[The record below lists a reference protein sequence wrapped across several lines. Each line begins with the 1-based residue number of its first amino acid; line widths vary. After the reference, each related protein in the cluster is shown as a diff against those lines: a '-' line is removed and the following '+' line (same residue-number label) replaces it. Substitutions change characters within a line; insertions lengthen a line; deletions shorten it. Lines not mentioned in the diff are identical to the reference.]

1 MITKEER
8 QARESAVR
16 LTEVTTAAGLMRIA
30 AALEALVD
38 LGVAIKLMAEREART
53 HLAEPP
59 AQ

>member
-1 MITKEER
+1 MITKEDR
-8 QARESAVR
+8 AAREAAASP
-16 LTEVTTAAGLMRIA
+16 TEATAAGLRRIA
-30 AALEALVD
+30 AALEALVE

>member
-1 MITKEER
+1 MTTKEER
-8 QARESAVR
+8 QAREAAVSSA
-16 LTEVTTAAGLMRIA
+16 EANAAGLRRIA

-53 HLAEPP
+53 HLADPP